1 MKTSDTEK
9 LVVNYCLFK
18 FFCLFFSFL
27 YSFCSSE
34 KETEVIEKSKLLLS
48 FNTRN
53 SSEKTQCE
61 KELFVKVYYL
71 GVEYII
77 SIDKHFG
84 GQCILENTELETK
97 YYVLV
102 SRNIQ
107 SLKRQSIYGHKV
119 HNKDNSKLYL
129 FNLLTDN
136 KKGDLTYNW
145 EINEITIPKR
155 QLPEKTIII
164 YANPETVKFE
174 TFDNNFNHPYPSKQ
188 SRFPFLMLP
197 PCRIDVNSFLE
208 DEYKN
213 HICSLELKQNHVP
226 VAAAL
231 EAEK

>member
-1 MKTSDTEK
+1 VD
-9 LVVNYCLFK
+9 YCLFK
-18 FFCLFFSFL
+18 IFCLFFSFFC
-27 YSFCSSE
+27 SFCSSE
-34 KETEVIEKSKLLLS
+34 KETEVIEGSKLLLS
-48 FNTRN
+48 FNTGSN
-53 SSEKTQCE
+53 SEITKCE

-71 GVEYII
+71 GLEYII
-77 SIDKHFG
+77 PIDKHFG

-119 HNKDNSKLYL
+119 HNQENSKLYL
-129 FNLLTDN
+129 FNLLTNN

-164 YANPETVKFE
+164 YANPDTVEFKQ
-174 TFDNNFNHPYPSKQ
+174 FDKQFNHPYPSKQ
-188 SRFPFLMLP
+188 SRFPLLMLP
-197 PCRIDVNSFLE
+197 PCRIHVNNFLE

-226 VAAAL
+226 VALQQENA
-231 EAEK
+231 K

>member
-1 MKTSDTEK
+1 MKISNTEK

-18 FFCLFFSFL
+18 FFYLFFSFF
-27 YSFCSSE
+27 YSFCFSE
-34 KETEVIEKSKLLLS
+34 KETEIAEKSKLLLS
-48 FNTRN
+48 FNTRS

-61 KELFVKVYYL
+61 KELFVKIYYL
-71 GVEYII
+71 GVEYIV

-119 HNKDNSKLYL
+119 HNQENSKLYL

-145 EINEITIPKR
+145 EISEITIPKR

-164 YANPETVKFE
+164 YANSEAIEFE
-174 TFDNNFNHPYPSKQ
+174 KFDNNFNHPYPSKQ
-188 SRFPFLMLP
+188 SRFPLLMLP
-197 PCRIDVNSFLE
+197 PCHIDVNSFLE

-226 VAAAL
+226 VTALL